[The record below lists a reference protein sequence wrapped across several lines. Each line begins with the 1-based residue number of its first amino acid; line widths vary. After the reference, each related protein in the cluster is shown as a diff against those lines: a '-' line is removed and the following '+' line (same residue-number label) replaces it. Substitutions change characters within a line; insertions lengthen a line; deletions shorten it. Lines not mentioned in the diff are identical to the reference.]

1 MNPSELLHVFF
12 GRPILGPESERTH
25 HMKRE
30 QITVPLDPALRAF
43 VEREAEREDR
53 TMAAW
58 IRRLVA
64 QAQRQAQG
72 QQQERAA

>member
-1 MNPSELLHVFF
+1 
-12 GRPILGPESERTH
+12 
-25 HMKRE
+25 MKRRE
-30 QITVPLDPALRAF
+30 QVTVPLDPALRAF

-72 QQQERAA
+72 QQERAA